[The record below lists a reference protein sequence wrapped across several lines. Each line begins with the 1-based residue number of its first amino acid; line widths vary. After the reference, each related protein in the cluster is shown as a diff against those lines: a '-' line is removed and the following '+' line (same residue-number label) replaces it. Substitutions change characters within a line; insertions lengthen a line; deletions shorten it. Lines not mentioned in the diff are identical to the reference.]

1 MKSRMLVA
9 GMAIIALAAL
19 SGCAGGV
26 NATKSIE
33 FADSNKTIAQEANV
47 EAAQLESANIKL
59 DSAKALQADGDEEEA
74 AALAEQSTLEYKL
87 AIANAEL
94 AAAKKEDEKVEKEL
108 RGDVERKLLYQNIL
122 DQETKNG
129 GAK

>member
-9 GMAIIALAAL
+9 GMAFIALAAL

-33 FADSNKTIAQEANV
+33 FADSNKAIAQEANV
-47 EAAQLESANIKL
+47 EAAQLESANAKL

-74 AALAEQSTLEYKL
+74 AALAEQSSLEYRL

-94 AAAKKEDEKVEKEL
+94 DAAKKEDEKVEKEL
-108 RGDVERKLLYQNIL
+108 RSDVERKLLYQSIL

>member
-74 AALAEQSTLEYKL
+74 YALAEQSTLEYKL

>member
-1 MKSRMLVA
+1 MKTRYFVA
-9 GMAIIALAAL
+9 GLALASLTFL
-19 SGCAGGV
+19 SGCAGSV

-33 FADSNKTIAQEANV
+33 FADSNKAIAEETKADPDQI
-47 EAAQLESANIKL
+47 EAANAKL
-59 DSAKALQADGDEEEA
+59 DSAKALQADGEEEQA
-74 AALAEQSTLEYKL
+74 AALAEESVLDYKL

-94 AAAKKEDEKVEKEL
+94 KAAKTEDEKVEKEL
-108 RGDVERKLLYQNIL
+108 RGDVERKLIYQSIL

>member
-33 FADSNKTIAQEANV
+33 FADSNKTIAEEAKV
-47 EAAQLESANIKL
+47 EASQLESANAKL
-59 DSAKALQADGDEEEA
+59 DSAKALQADGEEEEA
-74 AALAEQSTLEYKL
+74 YALAEQSTLEYKL

-94 AAAKKEDEKVEKEL
+94 DAAKKEDEKVEKEL
-108 RGDVERKLLYQNIL
+108 RGDVERKLLYQSIL

>member
-74 AALAEQSTLEYKL
+74 AALAEQSSLEYRL
-87 AIANAEL
+87 AVANAEL
-94 AAAKKEDEKVEKEL
+94 DAAKKEDEKVEKEL
-108 RGDVERKLLYQNIL
+108 RGDVERKLLYQSIL

>member
-9 GMAIIALAAL
+9 GMAVIALAAL

-33 FADSNKTIAQEANV
+33 LADTNKTIAQEANV
-47 EAAQLESANIKL
+47 GAAQLESANAKL
-59 DSAKALQADGDEEEA
+59 DSAKVLQADGEEEEA

-87 AIANAEL
+87 AFANAEL
-94 AAAKKEDEKVEKEL
+94 DAAKKDDEKIEKEL